1 MLVSGGS
8 LSIRLAACRLLSGDL
23 HSAILEKRA
32 ADGRQD
38 QTAGSM
44 SELKTSDQRLASRVQ
59 RPESS
64 VQRPETRI

>member
-1 MLVSGGS
+1 MLVSSGS

-32 ADGRQD
+32 ADSRQD

-44 SELKTSDQRLASRVQ
+44 SGFKTSDQGLGSRIQ
-59 RPESS
+59 RPASS
-64 VQRPETRI
+64 AQRPQTRI